1 MASARLSTGPKG
13 YESTARKMVHSEVEV
28 TRNEDI
34 PRRAVLTPMDPI
46 SATVLATLGIGSA
59 QGVYRILRGD
69 ARRAMLPSMASI
81 PAPEIDRT
89 LRRTRGGLNRD
100 VTLSAA
106 PVMKAPEPVEEP
118 EPEPVQEPE
127 PEPEPVQEPEP
138 EPEPVE
144 EPESEPIDLP
154 PAPDLGDEEDVIG
167 EEVEEVQEDLFA
179 ERLGREGAK
188 TGEVQVSLIWFNKND
203 LDLSVVCPSG
213 ERISFDNKIS
223 NCGGRLDIDMNESG
237 KSDEPVENVF
247 WEKDAP
253 KGRYRVFVEHFEKH
267 DSTDLTEFSIL
278 VTVEGEPRE
287 FKGQISNKD
296 PPQEVCFFDVD

>member
-1 MASARLSTGPKG
+1 MNRT
-13 YESTARKMVHSEVEV
+13 RMVYFRTRT

-34 PRRAVLTPMDPI
+34 PRRATSTPMDPL

-59 QGVYRILRGD
+59 QGIYRILRGD

-81 PAPEIDRT
+81 PAPDIDKS
-89 LRRTRGGLNRD
+89 LQRTRGGLNRS
-100 VTLSAA
+100 VTLGAA
-106 PVMKAPEPVEEP
+106 PVQEPPEPAPVEEPEPIEEPEPVEEP
-118 EPEPVQEPE
+118 EPAEEPE
-127 PEPEPVQEPEP
+127 PEPL
-138 EPEPVE
+138 
-144 EPESEPIDLP
+144 DLP
-154 PAPDLGDEEDVIG
+154 SAPDLGDEEDVIG

-188 TGEVQVSLIWFNKND
+188 TGEVQISLIWFNKND

-267 DSTDLTEFSIL
+267 DSTDITEFSIL
-278 VTVEGEPRE
+278 VTVDGEPRE

-296 PPQEVCFFDVD
+296 PPQEVCFFDV

>member
-1 MASARLSTGPKG
+1 
-13 YESTARKMVHSEVEV
+13 MVYLEVED

-34 PRRAVLTPMDPI
+34 PRRVVWTPMDPI

-81 PAPEIDRT
+81 PAPDIDRS

-106 PVMKAPEPVEEP
+106 PVMESPRPQPVEEP
-118 EPEPVQEPE
+118 EPEPVVEPEPEPVVEPEPE
-127 PEPEPVQEPEP
+127 PEPEPV
-138 EPEPVE
+138 
-144 EPESEPIDLP
+144 DLP
-154 PAPDLGDEEDVIG
+154 PAPDLGDEDDVIG

-267 DSTDLTEFSIL
+267 DSTDVTEFSIL

-296 PPQEVCFFDVD
+296 PPQEVCFFDVE

>member
-1 MASARLSTGPKG
+1 
-13 YESTARKMVHSEVEV
+13 
-28 TRNEDI
+28 
-34 PRRAVLTPMDPI
+34 MDPI

-81 PAPEIDRT
+81 PAPDIDRS

-106 PVMKAPEPVEEP
+106 PVMESPRPQPVEEP
-118 EPEPVQEPE
+118 EPEPVVEPEPEPVVEPEPE
-127 PEPEPVQEPEP
+127 PEPEPV
-138 EPEPVE
+138 
-144 EPESEPIDLP
+144 DLP
-154 PAPDLGDEEDVIG
+154 PAPDLGDEDDVIG

-267 DSTDLTEFSIL
+267 DSTDVTEFSIL

-296 PPQEVCFFDVD
+296 PPQEVCFFDVE

>member
-1 MASARLSTGPKG
+1 
-13 YESTARKMVHSEVEV
+13 MVHSEVGT

-34 PRRAVLTPMDPI
+34 PRRVVYAPMDPI

-81 PAPEIDRT
+81 PAPDIDRS

-100 VTLSAA
+100 VTLSTP
-106 PVMKAPEPVEEP
+106 PVMERPEPEPAQEPEPEPVKEPEPEPVEEP
-118 EPEPVQEPE
+118 EPEPVEEPE
-127 PEPEPVQEPEP
+127 PEPL
-138 EPEPVE
+138 
-144 EPESEPIDLP
+144 DLP
-154 PAPDLGDEEDVIG
+154 SAPDLGDEADVIG

-278 VTVEGEPRE
+278 ATVDGEPRE

>member
-1 MASARLSTGPKG
+1 
-13 YESTARKMVHSEVEV
+13 MVYLEVED

-34 PRRAVLTPMDPI
+34 PRRVVWTPMDPI

-81 PAPEIDRT
+81 PAPDIDRS

-106 PVMKAPEPVEEP
+106 PVMESPRPQPVEEP
-118 EPEPVQEPE
+118 EPEPVMEPE
-127 PEPEPVQEPEP
+127 PEPEP
-138 EPEPVE
+138 
-144 EPESEPIDLP
+144 EPESEPVDLP
-154 PAPDLGDEEDVIG
+154 PAPDLGDEDDMIG

-267 DSTDLTEFSIL
+267 DSTDVTEFSIL

-296 PPQEVCFFDVD
+296 PPQEVCFFDVE